1 MAKCWKC
8 GREVDNYYMGLLET
22 VCPECRTLDVLNKME
37 EKQREEEEKRWRD
50 VEARLALEKE
60 RIEEEKRWK
69 ELARQQVES
78 RKEWCVEH
86 NLPVFELPG
95 DKRSLE
101 EEWKELPFS
110 LDSKGGW
117 KELARQQVESRKE
130 WCVEHNVPV
139 FELPGDKFV
148 SKEYVLPPSAIS
160 TPEWWEKAKYPNTP
174 FVAGLLSLLLGHAGV
189 QFLYIGKSWAALMPV
204 MTITFMILGMLNPVL
219 IFIYMFFTNIL
230 MAAWFFS
237 MDDEGFLKR
246 FGCYDQWLDK
256 QIAAQYGH
264 EIYPGTGKYTDI
276 PVNKPSWD
284 EAFSAK
290 QKDSTQEEQKAS
302 STPSDDDAS
311 KPKVRLKIVK

>member
-8 GREVDNYYMGLLET
+8 GREVNNYYMGLLET

-60 RIEEEKRWK
+60 RIEEEKR
-69 ELARQQVES
+69 
-78 RKEWCVEH
+78 
-86 NLPVFELPG
+86 
-95 DKRSLE
+95 
-101 EEWKELPFS
+101 
-110 LDSKGGW
+110 W

-246 FGCYDQWLDK
+246 FGCYDQWVDK

-276 PVNKPSWD
+276 PVNKPSWE